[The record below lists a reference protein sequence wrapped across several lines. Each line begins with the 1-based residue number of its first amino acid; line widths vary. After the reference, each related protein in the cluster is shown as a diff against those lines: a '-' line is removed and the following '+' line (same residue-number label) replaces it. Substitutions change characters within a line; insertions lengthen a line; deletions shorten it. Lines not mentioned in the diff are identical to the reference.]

1 MVFIKTL
8 NIDGLIHKIPLIQGG
23 MSVGISLDNLASAV
37 ANEGAIGIIG
47 TAGIG
52 LLENDKVK
60 NVKEANI
67 EGLKKIIRKTKEK
80 TKGIIGVNIM
90 VALSD
95 YAELVKTAIKEEI
108 DLIISG
114 AGLPLNLPS
123 FLEKDSKT
131 KLVPIVSSLKAAQ
144 VIVKRWWQHYKYL
157 PDAII
162 VEGPD
167 AGGHLGYKKEDLQKE
182 EVQLEHTLPQ
192 VVKFAEELK
201 KEHNKDIP
209 IIAAGGINS
218 PEKVKKMFSLGASGI
233 QVGTPFIA
241 THECD
246 ADIKFKQALID
257 AKEEDIIIIDSP
269 VGLPG
274 RAIKNKFLEEVEKGE
289 RKPFICNFHCIKTC
303 NFVDAPYCIAQA
315 LLNAA
320 RGNLDEGFVFVGKYG
335 YKIDKITSV
344 KEVINNLFQDI

>member
-1 MVFIKTL
+1 LVFIKTL
-8 NIDGLIHKIPLIQGG
+8 NIGGLIPKFPLIQGG

-60 NVKEANI
+60 NVKEANV

-123 FLEKDSKT
+123 FLEEDSKT

-182 EVQLEHTLPQ
+182 ESQLEHTLPQ

-209 IIAAGGINS
+209 VIAAGGIDS
-218 PEKVKKMFSLGASGI
+218 PEKVKKCF
-233 QVGTPFIA
+233 
-241 THECD
+241 
-246 ADIKFKQALID
+246 
-257 AKEEDIIIIDSP
+257 
-269 VGLPG
+269 
-274 RAIKNKFLEEVEKGE
+274 R
-289 RKPFICNFHCIKTC
+289 
-303 NFVDAPYCIAQA
+303 
-315 LLNAA
+315 
-320 RGNLDEGFVFVGKYG
+320 
-335 YKIDKITSV
+335 
-344 KEVINNLFQDI
+344 

>member
-1 MVFIKTL
+1 LVFIKTL
-8 NIDGLIHKIPLIQGG
+8 NIDGLTPKYPLIQGG
-23 MSVGISLDNLASAV
+23 MSVGISLDNLTSAV

-52 LLENDKVK
+52 LLENDRVK

-67 EGLKKIIRKTKEK
+67 EALKKIIRKTREK

-95 YAELVKTAIKEEI
+95 YAELVTTAIKEKI

-131 KLVPIVSSLKAAQ
+131 KLVPIVSSLKATQ
-144 VIVKRWWQHYKYL
+144 IIVKKWWQRYKYL

-167 AGGHLGYKKEDLQKE
+167 AGGHLGYKKEDLDKE
-182 EVQLEHTLPQ
+182 EVQLENTIPQ
-192 VVKFAEELK
+192 VVNYTEELK
-201 KEHNKDIP
+201 KEHGKEIP
-209 IIAAGGINS
+209 VIAAGGIDS

-233 QVGTPFIA
+233 QVGTLFIA
-241 THECD
+241 TDECD
-246 ADIKFKQALID
+246 ADIKFKEALINS
-257 AKEEDIIIIDSP
+257 KEEDIIIIDSP

-320 RGNLDEGFVFVGKYG
+320 KGNLDEGFVFVGKYG

-344 KEVINNLFQDI
+344 KDVINNLFQNV